1 MLKFYCEEAG
11 RALAELKS
19 TPDGLTDAEA
29 ARRLA
34 EKGPNKLAEGKKVT
48 TLQRF
53 LQQLS
58 DPMII
63 ILLVAG
69 AVSGVTAAYSGES
82 FADVFI
88 ILIVVLINAVLGVYQ
103 ESKAEKAIEAL
114 QEMTAA
120 TSKVIRGGKQV
131 SLKSE
136 ELVPGRRCRS
146 GSRRRRARRRP
157 HSGERQPEDRGSR
170 AHGRKRTREQSRF
183 RTGPRRRQGR
193 PPGATAKTW
202 PIWAAP

>member
-1 MLKFYCEEAG
+1 MKFYCEEAG

-63 ILLVAG
+63 ILLVAA
-69 AVSGVTAAYSGES
+69 AVSSVTAAYSGES

-120 TSKVIRGGKQV
+120 TSKVLRDGKQV
-131 SLKSE
+131 VAEKR
-136 ELVPGRRCRS
+136 GAGARRRGRS
-146 GSRRRRARRRP
+146 GGGRRRARRRP
-157 HSGERQPEDRGSR
+157 ASW
-170 AHGRKRTREQSRF
+170 K
-183 RTGPRRRQGR
+183 
-193 PPGATAKTW
+193 
-202 PIWAAP
+202 APA

>member
-1 MLKFYCEEAG
+1 MKFYCEEAG

-63 ILLVAG
+63 ILLVAA

-82 FADVFI
+82 FVHHP
-88 ILIVVLINAVLGVYQ
+88 Y
-103 ESKAEKAIEAL
+103 
-114 QEMTAA
+114 
-120 TSKVIRGGKQV
+120 
-131 SLKSE
+131 
-136 ELVPGRRCRS
+136 RRAHQ
-146 GSRRRRARRRP
+146 RRARRV
-157 HSGERQPEDRGSR
+157 SGE
-170 AHGRKRTREQSRF
+170 
-183 RTGPRRRQGR
+183 QG
-193 PPGATAKTW
+193 GKSH
-202 PIWAAP
+202 

>member
-1 MLKFYCEEAG
+1 MKFYCEEAG
-11 RALAELKS
+11 RALAALKS

-63 ILLVAG
+63 ILLVAA

-103 ESKAEKAIEAL
+103 ESKAEKALSAL
-114 QEMTAA
+114 KSLSAPHA
-120 TSKVIRGGKQV
+120 RVIRSGREQSV
-131 SLKSE
+131 NADL
-136 ELVPGRRCRS
+136 LVPGDIIKLEAGDYVPADARLLRS
-146 GSRRRRARRRP
+146 SSLKCEESAL
-157 HSGERQPEDRGSR
+157 
-170 AHGRKRTREQSRF
+170 
-183 RTGPRRRQGR
+183 TG
-193 PPGATAKTW
+193 
-202 PIWAAP
+202 

>member
-63 ILLVAG
+63 ILLVAA
-69 AVSGVTAAYSGES
+69 AVSGVTAAYSGERRTRRVS
-82 FADVFI
+82 
-88 ILIVVLINAVLGVYQ
+88 GEQ
-103 ESKAEKAIEAL
+103 
-114 QEMTAA
+114 
-120 TSKVIRGGKQV
+120 GGK
-131 SLKSE
+131 S
-136 ELVPGRRCRS
+136 
-146 GSRRRRARRRP
+146 
-157 HSGERQPEDRGSR
+157 H
-170 AHGRKRTREQSRF
+170 
-183 RTGPRRRQGR
+183 
-193 PPGATAKTW
+193 
-202 PIWAAP
+202 

>member
-63 ILLVAG
+63 ILLVAA

-114 QEMTAA
+114 QEMAAA
-120 TSKVIRGGKQV
+120 TSKVLRDGKMVIAEQRGSGV
-131 SLKSE
+131 
-136 ELVPGRRCRS
+136 GRRCRCWKRATPCPAD
-146 GSRRRRARRRP
+146 GRIHRRAP
-157 HSGERQPEDRGSR
+157 
-170 AHGRKRTREQSRF
+170 A
-183 RTGPRRRQGR
+183 
-193 PPGATAKTW
+193 
-202 PIWAAP
+202 

>member
-1 MLKFYCEEAG
+1 MKFYCEEAG

-63 ILLVAG
+63 ILLVAA
-69 AVSGVTAAYSGES
+69 AVSGVTAAYSAES

-88 ILIVVLINAVLGVYQ
+88 QPLSSMLINAVLGVYQ

-136 ELVPGRRCRS
+136 ELVPGDVVVLEA
-146 GSRRRRARRRP
+146 GDAVP
-157 HSGERQPEDRGSR
+157 
-170 AHGRKRTREQSRF
+170 
-183 RTGPRRRQGR
+183 
-193 PPGATAKTW
+193 ATAAFW
-202 PIWAAP
+202 RAPA